1 MAEPTAIF
9 SLRYAGS
16 VGYYAAMLRYG
27 SIVLDTEERF
37 CKKKQMSESHGHCRA
52 EWTSVVVYAAGKT
65 Q

>member
-27 SIVLDTEERF
+27 SIVLDIEERF
-37 CKKKQMSESHGHCRA
+37 CKK
-52 EWTSVVVYAAGKT
+52 TNI
-65 Q
+65 